1 MQIGAEANCFK
12 ENKSSDCNGGF
23 RRDAKVNSR
32 DLRCA
37 YVLWFFIQEGKI
49 KKGQD
54 EEEKWKKDS
63 NYVLAV
69 TDSSSPD
76 YYHAGSFL

>member
-1 MQIGAEANCFK
+1 MHIGAEANYFTV
-12 ENKSSDCNGGF
+12 NKSSDCNGGF
-23 RRDAKVNSR
+23 RRDAKINSR
-32 DLRCA
+32 GSRCA

-63 NYVLAV
+63 NYVPAV

-76 YYHAGSFL
+76 YYNAGSFL